1 MKRKAFTLI
10 ELVVV
15 MGIITIL
22 FALSV
27 PQLFRLQDRNTLQT
41 TTTKLVSFMRQ
52 QQSSAMNSSQTH
64 GIFFEPTQYTLF
76 SGSEYTS
83 TDPANTIVP
92 LDYPVEF
99 SQILFPSS
107 QMIFASGSGE
117 ITGFDATYHSVA
129 LKDTVHNQEKIIQFN
144 TLGVPVS
151 IQ

>member
-1 MKRKAFTLI
+1 M

-15 MGIITIL
+15 MGIISIL

-27 PQLFRLQDRNTLQT
+27 PQLFRLQDRNNLQT
-41 TTTKLVSFMRQ
+41 STTKLVSFIRQ

-64 GIFFEPTQYTLF
+64 GIFFEPMQYTLF
-76 SGSEYTS
+76 SGSEYIG
-83 TDPANTIVP
+83 TDPANTIIP

-107 QMIFASGSGE
+107 EIIFASGSGE
-117 ITGFDATYHSVA
+117 IIGYDNAYHSAA
-129 LKDTVHNQEKIIQFN
+129 LKDMVHNQERIIQFN
-144 TLGVPVS
+144 KFGIPVS